1 MEQNEAFMG
10 ASTEICRKFH
20 EKISAEVPGTKLL
33 TLRFKQKFNK
43 ISAKFYVFSFNWPF
57 LV

>member
-1 MEQNEAFMG
+1 MKLLWVHQL
-10 ASTEICRKFH
+10 KFVERH